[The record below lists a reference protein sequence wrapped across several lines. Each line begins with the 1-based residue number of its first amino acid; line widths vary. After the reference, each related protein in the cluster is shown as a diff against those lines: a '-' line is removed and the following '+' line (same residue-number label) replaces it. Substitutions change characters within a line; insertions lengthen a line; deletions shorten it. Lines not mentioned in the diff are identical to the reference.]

1 MRYSYKDLVIEYRC
15 TYHEH
20 KIYRIVS
27 GGTNYL
33 GCNLNTYLGCD
44 INMVYGLE
52 LNECDRF
59 VVDPFMAVFVP
70 LNNLMKTE

>member
-27 GGTNYL
+27 GNTKYL
-33 GCNLNTYLGCD
+33 DLNSYLGCD
-44 INMVYGLE
+44 INVVWDLE
-52 LNECDRF
+52 LNEFDRF
-59 VVDPFMAVFVP
+59 VVDPFMDVFVP
-70 LNNLMKTE
+70 LNNLMETE

>member
-33 GCNLNTYLGCD
+33 VNSYLGCN
-44 INMVYGLE
+44 INMV
-52 LNECDRF
+52 
-59 VVDPFMAVFVP
+59 
-70 LNNLMKTE
+70 